1 MGTLVQFVQSHKLP
15 FPVTL
20 FPTPIPHPRG
30 MLYFTHLGMYISL
43 YRLLTPAYPRRRSY
57 VAALGGEQE

>member
-1 MGTLVQFVQSHKLP
+1 
-15 FPVTL
+15 
-20 FPTPIPHPRG
+20 